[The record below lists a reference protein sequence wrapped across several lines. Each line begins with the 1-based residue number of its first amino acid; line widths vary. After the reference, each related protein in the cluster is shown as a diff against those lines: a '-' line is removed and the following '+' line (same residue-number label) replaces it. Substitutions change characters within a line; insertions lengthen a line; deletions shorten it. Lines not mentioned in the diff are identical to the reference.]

1 VGDRLRGVPAWAWL
15 AAIVTV
21 SFALRALL
29 ARSIVAPFIFVDEL
43 VYSELAKSLA
53 DGGERLV
60 RGVPATGYG
69 VVYPALIAPAYLLF
83 DQVPQAYTAIK
94 TINALVMSLAAIP
107 AYLIGRTA
115 LPKWWALGGAAL
127 AVALPSMAYTGT
139 VMTENAFYPIFLLAS
154 WGIVAML
161 ERPTLLRQV
170 VALVLLALALATRLQ
185 AIALVPALVTAP
197 LLLAL
202 FERSLERVRRLWPTY
217 AVIVVGGLGVVA
229 LQALRGRSLSELLG
243 AYAVVGKG
251 GYGLHSA
258 LDFLLYH
265 WAELDLYLGLVPIA
279 ATVILLGISR
289 GLDPQLQRLL
299 AASVA
304 ISFWLVLVVSVFASK
319 FADRIQERNAFVVAP
334 LFLLLLLSWIQRG
347 APRPPLLSPAAAA
360 VAVAGIAAIPFER
373 FINESAKS
381 DTLMLLPWWSV
392 QDVVG
397 IEWVAEVA
405 IGLGLA
411 VGIVVLAV
419 PRRYALALV
428 GLVVVWFAVS
438 FRPIWWGAHGFRVA
452 SAGALYQGIRNP
464 DRDWIDAAV
473 PDGAQVGM
481 VWSGRTDRFTVNLNE
496 FFNRSLEQ
504 VYDLAAPTPGGEA
517 SEQHVSVGPDGI
529 ILRDD
534 GTRLDDPL
542 LVLDSSIDPNGR
554 ELAADDAWGLTLY
567 RVRPPL
573 VTLASTRGLHPD
585 GWSGRH
591 ATWTRKECHGG
602 LLTLTLYGDG
612 TLFPDDTRTTVHAQV
627 EGGASRSV
635 TYEQD
640 QPATLALPLVG
651 RNGRCVVQLDVS
663 PTAVPADVIDG
674 SDDRRELGTHVVGLL
689 YRPRAQ

>member
-1 VGDRLRGVPAWAWL
+1 VGDRLRAVPAWAWL
-15 AAIVTV
+15 AAIVIV

-29 ARSIVAPFIFVDEL
+29 ARSIVAPFILVDEL

-53 DGGERLV
+53 DSGQRLV

-83 DQVPQAYTAIK
+83 DQIPQAYTAIK

-107 AYLIGRTA
+107 AYLIARTA

-139 VMTENAFYPIFLLAS
+139 VMTENAFYPVFLLAS
-154 WGIVAML
+154 WGVIAML
-161 ERPTLLRQV
+161 ERPTVLRQL
-170 VALVLLALALATRLQ
+170 VALLLLFLAVATRLQ
-185 AIALVPALVTAP
+185 AIALVPAILTAP

-217 AVIVVGGLGVVA
+217 AVIVAGGLGVVA
-229 LQALRGRSLSELLG
+229 LQALRGRSLSDLLG
-243 AYAVVGKG
+243 AYSVVGQSD
-251 GYGLHSA
+251 YDVHRV

-279 ATVILLGISR
+279 ATVILLGIARS
-289 GLDPQLQRLL
+289 LDPPLQRLL
-299 AASVA
+299 AGSVA
-304 ISFWLVLVVSVFASK
+304 IAFWLVLVVSVFASK

-334 LFLLLLLSWIQRG
+334 LFLILLLAWIQRG
-347 APRPPLLSPAAAA
+347 APRPSLLSPAAAA
-360 VAVAGIAAIPFER
+360 IAVAGIAAIPFER

-392 QDVVG
+392 QDVTG
-397 IEWVAEVA
+397 IEWVAEIA

-411 VGIVVLAV
+411 VGLIFVLV

-438 FRPIWWGAHGFRVA
+438 LRPIWWGAHGFRVA

-473 PDGAQVGM
+473 PKGAKVGM

-496 FFNRSLEQ
+496 FFNRSLDQ
-504 VYDLAAPTPGGEA
+504 VYNLAGPTPGGEA
-517 SEQHVSVGPDGI
+517 SEQHISVGPGGV
-529 ILRDD
+529 LRRDD
-534 GTRLDDPL
+534 GTELDDPL

-554 ELAADDAWGLTLY
+554 ELAADEGWGLTLY
-567 RVRPPL
+567 RVKPPL
-573 VTLASTRGLHPD
+573 VTLASTKGIYPD
-585 GWSGRH
+585 SWSGRA
-591 ATWTRKECHGG
+591 ATWTRKECDGG
-602 LLTLTLYGDG
+602 LLTLTLSGDG
-612 TLFPDDTRTTVHAQV
+612 TLFHDRRTTVHAQV

-635 TYEQD
+635 TYDQD
-640 QPATLALPLVG
+640 RPATLALPLVG
-651 RNGRCVVQLDVS
+651 RGGRCVVHLDVS
-663 PTAVPADVIDG
+663 PTAVPAEAIEG
-674 SDDRRELGTHVVGLL
+674 SDDHRELGTHVVGLL
-689 YRPRAQ
+689 YRPRTG

>member
-1 VGDRLRGVPAWAWL
+1 VGDRLRAVPAWAWL
-15 AAIVTV
+15 AAIVTM

-29 ARSIVAPFIFVDEL
+29 ARSIVAPFILVDEL

-53 DGGERLV
+53 ESGRRLV

-107 AYLIGRTA
+107 AYLIARTA

-139 VMTENAFYPIFLLAS
+139 VMTENAFYPMFLFAS
-154 WGIVAML
+154 WGVVAML
-161 ERPTLLRQV
+161 ERPTVLRQV
-170 VALVLLALALATRLQ
+170 VALLLLFLAVATRLQ
-185 AIALVPALVTAP
+185 AIALVPAILSAP

-202 FERSLERVRRLWPTY
+202 FERSCERVRRLWPTY
-217 AVIVVGGLGVVA
+217 AVIVLGGLGVVA
-229 LQALRGRSLSELLG
+229 LQALRGRSLSDLLG
-243 AYAVVGKG
+243 AYSVVGQSD
-251 GYGLHSA
+251 YDVRRV

-265 WAELDLYLGLVPIA
+265 WAELDLYLGVVPIA
-279 ATVILLGISR
+279 ATVLLLGIARS
-289 GLDPQLQRLL
+289 LDPPLQRLL
-299 AASVA
+299 AGSVA
-304 ISFWLVLVVSVFASK
+304 IAFWLVLVVSVFASK

-334 LFLLLLLSWIQRG
+334 LFLILLLAWIQRG
-347 APRPPLLSPAAAA
+347 APRPSLLSPAAAA

-392 QDVVG
+392 QDVTG

-405 IGLGLA
+405 IGLGVA
-411 VGIVVLAV
+411 VGVVFVIV
-419 PRRYALALV
+419 PRRFALVLV
-428 GLVVVWFAVS
+428 GLVAVWFAVAL
-438 FRPIWWGAHGFRVA
+438 RPIWWGAHGFRVA

-473 PDGAQVGM
+473 PKGSKVGM

-496 FFNRSLEQ
+496 FFNRTLEQ
-504 VYDLAAPTPGGEA
+504 VYTLAGPTPGGEA
-517 SEQHVSVGPDGI
+517 SEQHVSVGPAGI
-529 ILRDD
+529 LRRDD
-534 GTRLDDPL
+534 GTQLDDPY

-554 ELAADDAWGLTLY
+554 QLAADQGWGLTLY
-567 RVRPPL
+567 RVEPPL
-573 VTLASTRGLHPD
+573 VTLASTRGIYPD
-585 GWSGRH
+585 SWAGRT
-591 ATWTRKECHGG
+591 ATWTRKECDGG
-602 LLTLTLYGDG
+602 LLTLTLSGDG
-612 TLFPDDTRTTVHAQV
+612 TLFRDRKTTVHARV

-635 TYEQD
+635 TYDQD
-640 QPATLALPLVG
+640 RPATLALPLVG
-651 RNGRCVVQLDVS
+651 RGGRCVVHLEVS
-663 PTAVPADVIDG
+663 PTAVPADVIEG

-689 YRPRAQ
+689 YRPRTR